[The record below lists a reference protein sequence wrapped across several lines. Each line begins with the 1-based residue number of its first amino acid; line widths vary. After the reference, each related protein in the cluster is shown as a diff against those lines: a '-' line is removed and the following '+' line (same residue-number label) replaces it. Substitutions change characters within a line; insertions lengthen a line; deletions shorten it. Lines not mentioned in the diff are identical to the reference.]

1 MEKQRLTYLLEQ
13 YVADTATVAERQ
25 ELSDM
30 LKTDADQE
38 LFKTVLSEMMLQET
52 PMHPADPT
60 PWQQMIQ
67 DIVHIDKASPEP
79 VKAAS
84 TPVIRLY
91 RWVAAAAVLLAIGW
105 GIYFFTYRT
114 HHTSLAIIEKKGP
127 ELSIMPVNKNVLIL
141 SDSSQ
146 LLLDEV
152 TDGKIAQQENTTI
165 SKLEKRIIYTA
176 TDQKTEAYYNV
187 ISTARSGIYEVVLPD
202 GSSVWLNSA
211 SSIRFPATFTG
222 RERLVELS
230 GEAWFEVK
238 HADKI
243 PFLVRSKGITTA
255 VMGTAFDIKSY
266 PDQEA
271 IIVSVQRGQVK
282 IQTGNKV
289 LTTLEKGRQVRIRE
303 DATFIQ
309 KDIDTSYI
317 ATWKQGDLFYK
328 DEPLQDIV
336 SDLQRVFKTSIE
348 IKRESLRNEM
358 ITASFNKNIGLQKG
372 LEIICRIADGRLSY
386 KNGIFSIE

>member
-13 YVADTATVAERQ
+13 YMADTATAAERQ
-25 ELSDM
+25 ELSDTF
-30 LKTDADQE
+30 KKDADQE
-38 LFKTVLSEMMLQET
+38 LFKTVLAEMMLQET
-52 PMHPADPT
+52 PMYPADPN
-60 PWQQMIQ
+60 PWQLMVH

-79 VKAAS
+79 VKKAS
-84 TPVIRLY
+84 PRVIRLY
-91 RWVAAAAVLLAIGW
+91 RWVVAAAVLLAIGW
-105 GIYFFTYRT
+105 GIYFFNNRARQTAV
-114 HHTSLAIIEKKGP
+114 AIIEKKGP
-127 ELSIMPVNKNVLIL
+127 ELSIMPVNKNVLLL
-141 SDSSQ
+141 SDGSQ

-152 TDGKIAQQENTTI
+152 TDGKIAKQKNTTI
-165 SKLEKRIIYTA
+165 SKLGKRIIYTA
-176 TDQKTEAYYNV
+176 TDQKTEPYYNV

-211 SSIRFPATFTG
+211 SSIRFPAIFTG
-222 RERLVELS
+222 HERLVELS

-243 PFLVRSKGITTA
+243 PFLVRSRGITTA

-266 PDQEA
+266 PGQEA
-271 IIVSVQRGQVK
+271 IIVSVQRGRVK
-282 IQTGNKV
+282 IQTGDTV
-289 LTTLEKGRQVRIRE
+289 LATLEKGRQVRIKE
-303 DATFIQ
+303 DATFTQ

-328 DEPLQDIV
+328 DETLQDIV

-348 IKRESLRNEM
+348 IKRASLSNEI
-358 ITASFNKNIGLQKG
+358 ITASFNRNIGLQNG

-386 KNGIFSIE
+386 KNGIFFIQ